1 MFHLYDRATMA
12 QAMTLDLEPRLRALL
27 AERIAG
33 LKTEYGDLTDCTEFL
48 IVEPGDT
55 EADVVRHVGFS
66 PLVDPIDGHR
76 WPDAR
81 FQPGWDYLADRGGWF
96 ELIVTFG
103 STFAYILLIADC
115 HGAASDLKLL
125 CRSFISHGT
134 GAGDEC

>member
-1 MFHLYDRATMA
+1 MIEQTAPGEDADVRRPVDRS
-12 QAMTLDLEPRLRALL
+12 RA
-27 AERIAG
+27 ESSRPP
-33 LKTEYGDLTDCTEFL
+33 
-48 IVEPGDT
+48 PGDPRGT
-55 EADVVRHVGFS
+55 LLQPPRRQADVVRHVGFS

>member
-103 STFAYILLIADC
+103 STFAYILLIAD
-115 HGAASDLKLL
+115 
-125 CRSFISHGT
+125 
-134 GAGDEC
+134 